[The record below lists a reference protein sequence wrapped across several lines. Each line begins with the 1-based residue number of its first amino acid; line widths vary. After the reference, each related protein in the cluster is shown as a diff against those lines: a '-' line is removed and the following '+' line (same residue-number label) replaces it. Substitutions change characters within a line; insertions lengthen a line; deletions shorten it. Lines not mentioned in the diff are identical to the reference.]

1 MGTELDKEKN
11 FKTELIFYLI
21 SSLLSLKPQILGK
34 SQQAVSGWELDSF
47 KGDYKPNKMEKGI
60 KLSFHNL
67 GSLGKAN
74 NTAKM

>member
-21 SSLLSLKPQILGK
+21 SFLLSLKPQILGSK
-34 SQQAVSGWELDSF
+34 QAVSEWELDYF

-67 GSLGKAN
+67 GSLGRVN

>member
-11 FKTELIFYLI
+11 FQTELIFYLI
-21 SSLLSLKPQILGK
+21 SFLLSLKPQILGSK
-34 SQQAVSGWELDSF
+34 QAVSEWELDYF

-67 GSLGKAN
+67 GSLGKEN